1 MFPLAEVIPRESC
14 WRLLGDGPFVRI
26 DISVLFFVG
35 EIDFMVVSR
44 EALFGSGIMRII
56 SEGSLVSHA
65 EMASRKG
72 TEGSPTMGTMTD
84 TFLGV
89 KIG

>member
-1 MFPLAEVIPRESC
+1 
-14 WRLLGDGPFVRI
+14 
-26 DISVLFFVG
+26 
-35 EIDFMVVSR
+35 
-44 EALFGSGIMRII
+44 MRTI